1 MNQEK
6 VGKFIAKCRKEKNIT
21 QVQLATMLGVSDR
34 AVSKWETGKSM
45 PDLSLLIPLSEI
57 LGISVNDLLNGE
69 FTDKGEYQKSF
80 ENNVIEIISKVDNK
94 KKLNIFLSYFF
105 VIVSLL
111 IAFSSFFYTIYTG
124 FEMKQDYNK
133 DSMLIQ
139 ELTDGNI
146 NFKASQSGTLYS
158 MVTQISGENII
169 FINYESSL
177 RDILENKYKNIYNNF
192 KYNHGINMEDLT
204 SDKFKIYYTNVSF
217 EKIENATKVELQKI
231 LEESYL
237 IYESNN

>member
-6 VGKFIAKCRKEKNIT
+6 VGKFIAECRKEKNIT
-21 QVQLATMLGVSDR
+21 QVQLATKLGVSDR

-57 LGISVNDLLNGE
+57 LEISVNDLLNGE
-69 FTDKGEYQKSF
+69 ITYKEEYQKSF

-94 KKLNIFLSYFF
+94 KKINNFLSYFF

-111 IAFSSFFYTIYTG
+111 VAFSSFFYSIYTG
-124 FEMKQDYNK
+124 LEVKQDYNK
-133 DSMLIQ
+133 NIMLIQ
-139 ELTDGNI
+139 ELTDGNL

-158 MVTQISGENII
+158 IVAQVAEENII

-177 RDILENKYKNIYNNF
+177 RDILEKKYKNIYNNF
-192 KYNHGINMEDLT
+192 NYNHGINLEDLT
-204 SDKFKIYYTNVSF
+204 SDKFKIYYTMASF
-217 EKIENATKVELQKI
+217 EKIDNASQEELQKI
-231 LEESYL
+231 LEESYF